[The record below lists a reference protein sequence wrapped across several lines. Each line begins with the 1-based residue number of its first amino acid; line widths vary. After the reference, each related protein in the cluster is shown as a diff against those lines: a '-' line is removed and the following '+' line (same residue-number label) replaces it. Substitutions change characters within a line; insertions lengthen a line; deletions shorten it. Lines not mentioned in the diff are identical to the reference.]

1 MKLYII
7 KKSKTEY
14 YNAKTNTWVSRIQYA
29 TAYRS
34 FTNANKT
41 ITQWRLKGE
50 IIELEQNEIDKL
62 MELYNFAS
70 FDLCLAFEFL
80 NGKILNFEDQAQAF
94 TMCNVKRIEKLL
106 KEVKKEL
113 KPTFKWLDEYDDR
126 APESTEPIR
135 EILLRCSNNLGK
147 VNLVD
152 LPKVDKYL
160 ITKAKNNI

>member
-7 KKSKTEY
+7 QNNKNY
-14 YNAKTNTWVSRIQYA
+14 YNAKTNTWVSRIHYS
-29 TAYRS
+29 TTYRS
-34 FTNANKT
+34 FTNAQT
-41 ITQWRLKGE
+41 IIRQWKLQGE
-50 IIELEQNEIDKL
+50 VIELDQNDINKL
-62 MELYNFAS
+62 MELYNFSS

-80 NGKILNFEDQAQAF
+80 NGKILSFEDQSQAF
-94 TMCNVKRIEKLL
+94 TMCNVKKIEKLL

-113 KPTFKWLDEYDDR
+113 KPAFYWLDEYDEK

-160 ITKAKNNI
+160 INKAKNNI